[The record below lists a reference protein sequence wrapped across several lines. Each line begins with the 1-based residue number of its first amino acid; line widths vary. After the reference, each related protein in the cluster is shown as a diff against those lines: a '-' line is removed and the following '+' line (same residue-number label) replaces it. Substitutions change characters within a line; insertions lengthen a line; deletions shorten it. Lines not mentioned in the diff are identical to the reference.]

1 LNYPAVP
8 IFPTQHLY
16 HKSLNGQPTD
26 TNSVQH
32 LSIQRPFKAI
42 NVRHHQLTSNKR
54 WYSQITSKL
63 EKEELGI
70 SQQLFVLDYLG
81 DKTLEKTKPSYI
93 FTHAATGFP
102 KSGKRIIPAE
112 NDGQYASVQVGED
125 AYFRRSD
132 SLGVADG
139 VGGWTGTTGANP
151 ALYSRKLM
159 HYAYLELERFDNID
173 DPSFYDY
180 DKADPVEILQKSYE
194 HCLADAEKE
203 GIVGSSTACLVILR
217 NNELRIANIGDC
229 GVSIIRH
236 NNYVFRS
243 EEQQH
248 SFNFP
253 VQLGTGS
260 SDSPAD
266 AQRFSVT
273 VEKGDIVI
281 LASDGLFDNLF
292 DEDILDIVRHHVA
305 AHTIQSG
312 KNKVPRIV
320 NLEPQTISDALAKRA
335 KSISEDTRNVNSPF
349 QSRAIQ
355 EGLYYQGGKAD
366 DISVLVAIVKDSE
379 DSPDRRL

>member
-1 LNYPAVP
+1 MKSPATLEITGLQPQLKQLAIVMSSKSRQLPVWMAQKSWHSLLIARCRQYVSENATIVGRRGYASLAGHLPRSLHSRALAHPFRPPAILYPGRLNYPAVP

-102 KSGKRIIPAE
+102 KSGKRIIPDE

-139 VGGWTGTTGANP
+139 VGGWTGTTG
-151 ALYSRKLM
+151 LYFIS
-159 HYAYLELERFDNID
+159 A
-173 DPSFYDY
+173 
-180 DKADPVEILQKSYE
+180 
-194 HCLADAEKE
+194 
-203 GIVGSSTACLVILR
+203 
-217 NNELRIANIGDC
+217 
-229 GVSIIRH
+229 II
-236 NNYVFRS
+236 S
-243 EEQQH
+243 C
-248 SFNFP
+248 
-253 VQLGTGS
+253 
-260 SDSPAD
+260 
-266 AQRFSVT
+266 
-273 VEKGDIVI
+273 
-281 LASDGLFDNLF
+281 
-292 DEDILDIVRHHVA
+292 
-305 AHTIQSG
+305 
-312 KNKVPRIV
+312 
-320 NLEPQTISDALAKRA
+320 
-335 KSISEDTRNVNSPF
+335 
-349 QSRAIQ
+349 
-355 EGLYYQGGKAD
+355 
-366 DISVLVAIVKDSE
+366 
-379 DSPDRRL
+379 